1 MSGGDAPIATVPAQP
16 ALVVATSGVEP
27 LADGGYG
34 AVLLLDTW
42 ALLGRSDLRATEDAL
57 RRWYAAATLARPGA
71 AGGHVVIVAESGL
84 GAVQSLVRWD
94 PAGAADRELGERT
107 ELGLPPAVR
116 LAELTGSRT
125 DVAEL
130 LDLAELPQAAEVL
143 GPVPTAGTAA
153 DTAGD
158 TAADTATGVAEPE
171 RMLVR
176 VPRHDGAALASAL
189 RTATAVRSARHS
201 GALVRVR
208 LDPVDLG

>member
-1 MSGGDAPIATVPAQP
+1 
-16 ALVVATSGVEP
+16 
-27 LADGGYG
+27 
-34 AVLLLDTW
+34 
-42 ALLGRSDLRATEDAL
+42 
-57 RRWYAAATLARPGA
+57 
-71 AGGHVVIVAESGL
+71 
-84 GAVQSLVRWD
+84 
-94 PAGAADRELGERT
+94 
-107 ELGLPPAVR
+107 VR

-143 GPVPTAGTAA
+143 GPVPTAGAA
-153 DTAGD
+153 DT
-158 TAADTATGVAEPE
+158 TAADTATGAAEPE

-189 RTATAVRSARHS
+189 RTATAIRSARHS